1 MRNRR
6 IAVVACVGVFCA
18 LIVRSAPAAA
28 LPGERQLLAVP
39 SIGTHPPGGGDLTS
53 ISKFTLGPSGSLVVS
68 ANWRVPSGGGV
79 LNGGGAWLLD
89 GGVLTEVAREDGEVS
104 GFPGYVYSFLSS
116 VGSGKSGEAL
126 VSAELFSVL
135 SAPRTVGLWRVRSG
149 QSELLLQMD
158 AAAPG
163 LSDGSLL
170 GGGNASNSAFDFG
183 AIDRFGRTVVKTAIH
198 GPAVDPN
205 VNGSI
210 AYWFDGSSFQKILR
224 TGDLVDGVSSP
235 VTSMS
240 ARFTSREGRSVFSVS
255 TGVSSQ
261 SRHVF
266 EFDGAALAPV
276 IIDRTAAPGLG
287 GLLFVSPSAQAMSPG
302 GTIAIYSGL
311 TGPSAQNS
319 AIWRRVDGVISLAA
333 RESQTIASPAGW
345 TMRAIDNGG
354 IAVLNPIAIND
365 PGDCVF
371 LTAAGPGSDQKR
383 ALCLADAGG
392 VRVLFRDQDPRP
404 GGGQFLL
411 TGASA
416 TPIAEI
422 NRVGCVAFS
431 LDDAVFSYIPG
442 VGLERIAGPGD
453 TFEVLPGLFQ
463 TILFAKLGNSIGS
476 NSINATGLLD
486 NGDLYYLVGF
496 TGGSAI
502 FRTTVPAPGVLL
514 AAGAAA
520 SLLTIRRRR
529 V

>member
-345 TMRAIDNGG
+345 TMRAIGQRDH
-354 IAVLNPIAIND
+354 
-365 PGDCVF
+365 
-371 LTAAGPGSDQKR
+371 LTFDHVTDQVEKTGSFQQCGP
-383 ALCLADAGG
+383 
-392 VRVLFRDQDPRP
+392 
-404 GGGQFLL
+404 
-411 TGASA
+411 
-416 TPIAEI
+416 
-422 NRVGCVAFS
+422 
-431 LDDAVFSYIPG
+431 DD
-442 VGLERIAGPGD
+442 
-453 TFEVLPGLFQ
+453 LPGQEGLSQEWHPICFSDVPQ
-463 TILFAKLGNSIGS
+463 ILQLCFRNDSRNDNPHQDLHQRKSGTDHCQDRLT
-476 NSINATGLLD
+476 TGLVLTRQ
-486 NGDLYYLVGF
+486 GD
-496 TGGSAI
+496 SAK
-502 FRTTVPAPGVLL
+502 ADQ
-514 AAGAAA
+514 A
-520 SLLTIRRRR
+520 
-529 V
+529 